1 MRMPWL
7 RPILLLVAWLA
18 ASGAQADI
26 FRPAY
31 LELRETGADTYAV
44 LWKVPALG
52 DRRLRAEVQFPEGTR
67 KLGEPLGRFEGGAY
81 IERFEIERAGG
92 LTGQEISIDGILG
105 GVTDVIVRVE
115 RADGTSQLER
125 LLPENARFTIA
136 APAGTGE
143 VAWSYLVLGVEHILG
158 GIDHLLF
165 VLALLLIVR
174 GGRRIILTVTAFTV
188 AHSITLVAATLGWV
202 HVPGP
207 PVEAMIALSIVFVAA
222 EVVHG
227 LQGRPGITARA
238 PWVVAFSF
246 GLLHGFG
253 FAGALAEVG
262 LPQKAIPVALLMFNV
277 GVEIGQLIFVA
288 AALAVGALIAR
299 LPAAA
304 PAVDGLRGAVRDRRG
319 RDVLGH
325 RADRRLRLTPGPPGY
340 HAAMTDTRL
349 VRAAYER
356 ALTFMRAGDGAM
368 AEQLCR
374 DALAENPGEPN
385 LSSLLGAALNR
396 QGRGAEAEPLLRR
409 ALVELPQYAKGHEEL
424 GRALLQTGRV
434 DEAIGLLHQAVALDP
449 KLTVRAACPGARA
462 RGGRPDSRCGRS
474 DAGLP
479 ARGPGTRTA
488 GAGGGVSPDRK
499 TGGSRRRS
507 TARSCSA
514 TPSTSRRCG
523 CSRWSRST
531 PSTMARPKSS

>member
-7 RPILLLVAWLA
+7 RPILLLVALLA

-52 DRRLRAEVQFPEGTR
+52 DRRLRAELRFPEGTR

-92 LTGQEISIDGILG
+92 LTGQEISIDGVLG
-105 GVTDVIVRVE
+105 GVTDVIVRIE

-288 AALAVGALIAR
+288 AALAVGALLAR
-299 LPAAA
+299 LPL
-304 PAVDGLRGAVRDRRG
+304 PRRPWMDYAVPYAIGAVATFWVIERI
-319 RDVLGH
+319 
-325 RADRRLRLTPGPPGY
+325 
-340 HAAMTDTRL
+340 AAF
-349 VRAAYER
+349 A
-356 ALTFMRAGDGAM
+356 
-368 AEQLCR
+368 
-374 DALAENPGEPN
+374 
-385 LSSLLGAALNR
+385 
-396 QGRGAEAEPLLRR
+396 
-409 ALVELPQYAKGHEEL
+409 
-424 GRALLQTGRV
+424 
-434 DEAIGLLHQAVALDP
+434 
-449 KLTVRAACPGARA
+449 
-462 RGGRPDSRCGRS
+462 
-474 DAGLP
+474 
-479 ARGPGTRTA
+479 
-488 GAGGGVSPDRK
+488 
-499 TGGSRRRS
+499 
-507 TARSCSA
+507 
-514 TPSTSRRCG
+514 
-523 CSRWSRST
+523 
-531 PSTMARPKSS
+531 